1 MEDTKKTNDTDNSK
15 DKNAKR
21 GANTESGAS
30 TKKIFFIVGI
40 ALIASLAYFFG
51 KGWFGSGNLGDTP
64 ITQKIV
70 ILKTVDHPALDVNQ
84 QGAIDELKK
93 CCPNIAVSCQ
103 SANSDPNLAVQ
114 ISRKISDEKP
124 DAVITIGTMA
134 SQAAALNVTN
144 TIPIIFSSVTDPL
157 SAGLVQTLEMPGQN
171 VTGVSNRVDSVAQFK
186 VFKSIYPTL
195 KTIGVIYNP
204 GESNSVSLLESMI
217 NAAKKTDLVIKVA
230 PANNTGEVQAAVKN
244 IIDNVDIIFINND
257 NTALSA
263 LPSII
268 KVADD
273 AKKPVFSSD
282 IENIGQ
288 GVLAAVG
295 PEQSKLGAQAAK
307 MAVQAINNHGKVSD
321 MPVEF
326 PKVMSVVMDPDKA
339 KLFGDKIILKSN
351 FEIALVDM
359 DGNIVANSEASDST
373 ESGDNTGNGKSSM
386 NATSTD
392 QNSGNSVND
401 NSTNKTAD
409 VVVNG
414 DKNQSANQSA
424 SQKSASQTV
433 DQKSSDVTNNND
445 KVNDKANS
453 TTNNPLQDANKS
465 SAGAGADNIKS
476 VGQNGVTAGAASAA
490 SAAGDTTTNTQNQDQ
505 GVNGTAA
512 SGGGAVNGSSMTNNS
527 SGKNSS
533 SANSSPANSSGTNN
547 ADTTTNATKSSV
559 STASVAGI
567 ANAASVD
574 NSVVA
579 TGGGSINGNDNNA
592 ATNAATN
599 AVTNAVTNSSNK
611 TPTNQNPQA
620 SQQNTTQQTPDNAQ
634 TASQN
639 DNSSNMNAI
648 PPLPI
653 IPGEDS
659 TAGGTDG
666 DSSSDASTSSVGGGT
681 ANSANS
687 ANVNG
692 STTNGSTA
700 SSVGKSVSNGSGAGG
715 GTNTDTNS

>member
-51 KGWFGSGNLGDTP
+51 KGWFGSGNLSNTL

-93 CCPNIAVSCQ
+93 CCPNIAVSSQ
-103 SANSDPNLAVQ
+103 SANADPNLAVQ

-157 SAGLVQTLEMPGQN
+157 SAGLVQTLEVPGQN

-217 NAAKKTDLVIKVA
+217 NAAKKIDLVIKVA
-230 PANNTGEVQAAVKN
+230 PANNTGEVQAAAKN

-339 KLFGDKIILKSN
+339 KLFGDKIVLKSN
-351 FEIALVDM
+351 FEIALVDTNG
-359 DGNIVANSEASDST
+359 DIIADSEASDST
-373 ESGDNTGNGKSSM
+373 DSTDRDNKGNPKSSM
-386 NATSTD
+386 NAKTTD
-392 QNSGNSVND
+392 QNSGNSVDD
-401 NSTNKTAD
+401 NSTDKAAN
-409 VVVNG
+409 VVING
-414 DKNQSANQSA
+414 DKNQSA

-433 DQKSSDVTNNND
+433 DQKSFDVTNNND
-445 KVNDKANS
+445 KADDNKANS
-453 TTNNPLQDANKS
+453 ATNNPLQDANKS
-465 SAGAGADNIKS
+465 SVGTDNIKS
-476 VGQNGVTAGAASAA
+476 VGQNGGTTGTAGAA
-490 SAAGDTTTNTQNQDQ
+490 GNTTTTTNTQNQDQ
-505 GVNGTAA
+505 DQDVNGTAA
-512 SGGGAVNGSSMTNNS
+512 SGGGTVNGSSMTNNS
-527 SGKNSS
+527 SMTNSS
-533 SANSSPANSSGTNN
+533 GTNSSPANSSGTNN

-579 TGGGSINGNDNNA
+579 TGSGSTNGNDNNA
-592 ATNAATN
+592 T
-599 AVTNAVTNSSNK
+599 TNAVTNSSNK
-611 TPTNQNPQA
+611 TAMNQNPQV

-634 TASQN
+634 APSQN
-639 DNSSNMNAI
+639 DNAANTNAI

-653 IPGEDS
+653 IPADS

-666 DSSSDASTSSVGGGT
+666 SSHASTSSVGGGT
-681 ANSANS
+681 ANSVNS

-692 STTNGSTA
+692 STAN
-700 SSVGKSVSNGSGAGG
+700 SVGKSVSNGAGD
-715 GTNTDTNS
+715 NTDADNTQSNNNAR